1 MSRAIWLASYP
12 KSGNTWMRLALRS
25 LLRDGAALDLTD
37 IAGFGEV
44 PTTRDLFDRVLETD
58 SAHLT
63 HDEIETLRPALHDLH
78 YGASGQPIVCKVHDR
93 WRVAAGRSLFA
104 SDHTHGTLYLLR
116 DPRDVAI
123 SWARFS
129 DSAID
134 AAIEFMAR
142 PSASLTSSEQQI
154 RPHIPQQLGNW
165 SDHVTGWVD
174 DSGLLP
180 LVVRYE
186 DMIADLGAI
195 LTGAAAYLRWSIT
208 PDAVDGAV
216 RATRFSRLAEQEQ
229 RHGFVELPSTAKK
242 FFVTGTSGGWRDA
255 LRADQA
261 AKIERDHG
269 EVMTRF
275 GYI

>member
-25 LLRDGAALDLTD
+25 LLRDGAALDLTA

-63 HDEIETLRPALHDLH
+63 QDEIETLRPALHDLH

-93 WRVAAGRSLFA
+93 WRVADGRALFA

-129 DSAID
+129 DSTID
-134 AAIEFMAR
+134 QAIEFMAR
-142 PSASLTSSEQQI
+142 PSASLTSSEHQI
-154 RPHIPQQLGNW
+154 GPHIAQQLGSW
-165 SDHVTGWVD
+165 SDHIAGWVD
-174 DSGLLP
+174 ASGLSP
-180 LVVRYE
+180 RVIRYE

-195 LTGAAAYLRWSIT
+195 LTDVAAYLGWSIT
-208 PDAVDGAV
+208 PDAVRGSV
-216 RATRFSRLAEQEQ
+216 RATEFSRLADQER
-229 RHGFVELPSTAKK
+229 RHGFVELPSSAKR
-242 FFVTGTSGGWRDA
+242 FFVTGTSGGWRDILLPA
-255 LRADQA
+255 QVA
-261 AKIERDHG
+261 AIESHHG
-269 EVMTRF
+269 TMMERF
-275 GYI
+275 GYL